1 MHIYKTTNLVNGK
14 FYIGQEKRFNPSY
27 LGSGFILLKAIKK
40 YGIENFRKEIIEDN
54 INDKITLDE
63 REIYWIKKLEA
74 RNHRIGYNVAKG
86 GQGGDFLSQEMIDK
100 RGLIISER
108 KRGVSLSPQH
118 IESIKKSTEKL
129 KTPKK
134 NGKRAGEKNGFYG
147 KHHTGDLSRFST
159 HKGIPPTN
167 AKSVIDEEGNIYR
180 SCNEAAKIFP
190 NQDVARRAISEVCKG
205 QRAHFRGKKF
215 KYI

>member
-108 KRGVSLSPQH
+108 KRGVSLSPQ
-118 IESIKKSTEKL
+118 
-129 KTPKK
+129 
-134 NGKRAGEKNGFYG
+134 
-147 KHHTGDLSRFST
+147 
-159 HKGIPPTN
+159 
-167 AKSVIDEEGNIYR
+167 
-180 SCNEAAKIFP
+180 
-190 NQDVARRAISEVCKG
+190 
-205 QRAHFRGKKF
+205 
-215 KYI
+215 